1 MYGALLFE
9 QRAYDAEDRTSEQ
22 NRSYVIDVGLGLRIE
37 AMRLDEHFGGN
48 ANLVEGH
55 HSARRKSGIDVEEVP
70 QPFSSSRTNSTSS
83 KITTPKTTTKTQK
96 EPKTT
101 PATTKSVFP

>member
-55 HSARRKSGIDVEEVP
+55 HSARRISGIDVEEVH
-70 QPFSSSRTNSTSS
+70 QPFSSSRTNSASS
-83 KITTPKTTTKTQK
+83 KNATHRATAKTRK
-96 EPKTT
+96 EPGSS
-101 PATTKSVFP
+101 PATT